1 MSTSSHQIS
10 VSGIDVTVVRKKI
23 KNLHLAVYPPEGRV
37 RIAVPLHVDDEA
49 ARLAVISKLGWIRR
63 KQKKFTEQFRQSER
77 EMVSGE
83 SVYFKGRR
91 LRLRVIEHS
100 GPSEVLVQQKTVL
113 ELFVHPGTSREK
125 REQVLYRWYRAEMKA
140 MLPELI
146 AKWEPVL
153 EVSVA
158 DWGVKRMKTRWGS
171 CNPRAA
177 RIWLNLELIKKPQ
190 QCLEYVLVH
199 EMVHL
204 LEPSHNDRFKQ
215 LMSQFYPAW
224 RSCRDELNHAPL
236 AHEDWSY

>member
-1 MSTSSHQIS
+1 MN
-10 VSGIDVTVVRKKI
+10 GLDVTVVRKKI
-23 KNLHLAVYPPEGRV
+23 KNLHLAVYPPNGRV

-49 ARLAVISKLGWIRR
+49 VRLAVISKLGWIRK
-63 KQKKFTEQFRQSER
+63 KQKTFEGQFRQTRR

-91 LRLRVIEHS
+91 FRLRVVERP
-100 GPSEVLVQQKTVL
+100 GKAEVLLRKKTVL
-113 ELFVHPGTSREK
+113 ELFVPAETSREQ
-125 REQVLYRWYRAEMKA
+125 REQVLYRWYRSEMKA
-140 MLPELI
+140 MLPDLI

-153 EVSVA
+153 GVRVA
-158 DWGVKRMKTRWGS
+158 DWGVKKMRTRWGS
-171 CNPRAA
+171 CNPSAK

-204 LEPSHNDRFKQ
+204 LEPSHNDRFKK
-215 LMSQFYPAW
+215 LMDQFCPAW
-224 RSCRDELNHAPL
+224 RFCRDELNRAPL